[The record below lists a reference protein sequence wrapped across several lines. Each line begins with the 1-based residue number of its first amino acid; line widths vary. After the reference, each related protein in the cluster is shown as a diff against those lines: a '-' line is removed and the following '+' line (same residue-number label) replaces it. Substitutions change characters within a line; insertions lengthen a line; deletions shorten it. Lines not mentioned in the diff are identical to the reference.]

1 MARSDSILSGFL
13 HGIAECLLNS
23 PIKHSFMLANYV
35 DNRRVKSSP
44 KLIACESDR
53 PPGHAT
59 QLLPIEPD
67 DRLDLRGL
75 HRRL

>member
-1 MARSDSILSGFL
+1 MASDSISDFL
-13 HGIAECLLNS
+13 RGIVAECLLNS
-23 PIKHSFMLANYV
+23 PIKHSFMLVNYV

-44 KLIACESDR
+44 KLIARESDR